1 MRSRRARHHDGFAD
15 VHVYKGA
22 PPGGIEAIVSLSL
35 SFLGGAGTVTGSK
48 YALEY
53 GNKEQR
59 NNEHG
64 SNKLLVD
71 CGLFQGFKALRLKNW
86 APFPIDPHSIK
97 AVILTHAHLDHSGY
111 LPLLVKLGFRGP
123 IHCSKGTADL
133 CGILWPDSG
142 YLQEKDAEF
151 ANRHGFSKH
160 KPALPLYD
168 EQDARKALEQLA
180 PMPFD
185 QDQRL
190 PDGAT
195 VRLRRTG
202 HILGAAS
209 VELRWSGVTVVF
221 SGDLGRYDDA
231 TMVDPV
237 SVDRADYLLVESTY
251 GDRRHDKRDPGE
263 ALAEI
268 VSDTI
273 GQGGTVVIPS
283 FAVGRAQSLM
293 FYLQQLK
300 GQGRLA
306 NVPIFL
312 DSPMAQDASD
322 LFCQDSHDHKLTAA
336 QCRRA
341 CAVAHYVRSVDES
354 KALTANPMP
363 KVIIS
368 ASGMATGGR
377 VVHHLKRYASDPR
390 NTILFAGFQA
400 GGTRGAAMMAGADS
414 IKIHGEYVPVRARV
428 SNLEMLSAHA
438 DVDEI
443 LRWLRGFKAAP
454 RMTFV
459 THGEPAAADA
469 LRHRIEE
476 ELGWPCTVPDHGQ
489 RCELT

>member
-1 MRSRRARHHDGFAD
+1 M
-15 VHVYKGA
+15 
-22 PPGGIEAIVSLSL
+22 PLSL
-35 SFLGGAGTVTGSK
+35 SFLGGTGTVTGSK
-48 YALEY
+48 YALQLSDEAH
-53 GNKEQR
+53 R
-59 NNEHG
+59 
-64 SNKLLVD
+64 SNARGDSCLLVD

-86 APFPIDPHSIK
+86 APFPLDVRSIQS
-97 AVILTHAHLDHSGY
+97 VILTHAHLDHSGY
-111 LPLLVKLGFRGP
+111 LPLLVKLGFKGP
-123 IHCSKGTADL
+123 IHCSQGTADL
-133 CGILWPDSG
+133 CRILWPDSG

-168 EQDARKALEQLA
+168 EEDARKALGQLA
-180 PMPFD
+180 PTRFD
-185 QDQRL
+185 QDLRL
-190 PDGAT
+190 PGGAV
-195 VRLRRTG
+195 VRLRRAG

-209 VELRWSGVTVVF
+209 VELSWSGVTVVF
-221 SGDLGRYDDA
+221 SGDLGRYVDP

-237 SVDRADYLLVESTY
+237 AIDRADYLLVELTY
-251 GDRRHDKRDPGE
+251 GDRRHDQRDPGE

-268 VSDTI
+268 IDDTI
-273 GQGGTVVIPS
+273 GHGGTVVIPS

-300 GQGRLA
+300 ARGRLA
-306 NVPIFL
+306 NVPVFL
-312 DSPMAQDASD
+312 DSPMAQDVSD
-322 LFCQDSHDHKLTAA
+322 LFCQDSRDHRLSAE

-341 CAVAHYVRSVDES
+341 CAVARYVRSVDEL

-363 KVIIS
+363 KVIIA

-377 VVHHLKRYASDPR
+377 VVHHLKRYAPDPR
-390 NTILFAGFQA
+390 STILFAGFQA

-414 IKIHGEYVPVRARV
+414 IKIYGEYVPVRARV
-428 SNLEMLSAHA
+428 HNLEMLSAHA

-443 LRWLRGFKAAP
+443 LRWLHGFKAPP

-476 ELGWPCTVPDHGQ
+476 ELGWPCTVPDLGQ
-489 RCELT
+489 RCELA

>member
-1 MRSRRARHHDGFAD
+1 MP
-15 VHVYKGA
+15 V
-22 PPGGIEAIVSLSL
+22 SL

-48 YALEY
+48 YAV
-53 GNKEQR
+53 
-59 NNEHG
+59 EHG
-64 SNKLLVD
+64 DNRLLVD
-71 CGLFQGFKALRLKNW
+71 CGLFQGFKTLRLKNW
-86 APFPIDPHSIK
+86 APFPIAPRSIET
-97 AVILTHAHLDHSGY
+97 VMLTHAHLDHSGY
-111 LPLLVKLGFRGP
+111 LPLLVKLGFSGP
-123 IHCSKGTADL
+123 IHCSKATADL
-133 CGILWPDSG
+133 CRILWPDSG

-185 QDQRL
+185 RDQRL
-190 PDGAT
+190 ADGAL
-195 VRLRRTG
+195 VRLRRAG

-209 VELRWSGVTVVF
+209 IELRWAGVTVVF
-221 SGDLGRYDDA
+221 SGDLGRYGDA

-237 SVDRADYLLVESTY
+237 AVDKADYLLVESTY

-268 VSDTI
+268 VGDTI
-273 GQGGTVVIPS
+273 GRGGTVVIPS

-293 FYLQQLK
+293 FYFQQLK
-300 GQGRLA
+300 AHGKLS

-312 DSPMAQDASD
+312 DSPMAEDVSEI
-322 LFCQDSHDHKLTAA
+322 FCRDGGDQKLGAA
-336 QCRRA
+336 ACRRA
-341 CAVAHYVRSVDES
+341 CAVARYIRSVEES
-354 KALTANPMP
+354 KALTDNPMP

-377 VVHHLKRYASDPR
+377 VVHHLKRYAPDPR

-414 IKIHGEYVPVRARV
+414 IKIHGQYVPVRAQVR
-428 SNLEMLSAHA
+428 NLEMLSAHA
-438 DVDEI
+438 DTDEI
-443 LRWLRGFKAAP
+443 LRWLHGFKAPP

-459 THGEPAAADA
+459 THGEPVAADA

-476 ELGWPCTVPDHGQ
+476 ELGWPCLVPDHGQ
-489 RCELT
+489 KCELT

>member
-1 MRSRRARHHDGFAD
+1 MSIG
-15 VHVYKGA
+15 
-22 PPGGIEAIVSLSL
+22 L

-48 YALEY
+48 YALEHR
-53 GNKEQR
+53 GNANHDSR
-59 NNEHG
+59 
-64 SNKLLVD
+64 LLVD

-86 APFPIDPHSIK
+86 APFPFAPRGIK
-97 AVILTHAHLDHSGY
+97 SVVLTHAHLDHSGY
-111 LPLLVKLGFRGP
+111 LPLLVKHGFAGP
-123 IHCSKGTADL
+123 IHCSEATAAL
-133 CGILWPDSG
+133 CGILWPDAG
-142 YLQEKDAEF
+142 HLQEKDAEF

-168 EQDARKALEQLA
+168 EEDARKALKQLA

-185 QDQRL
+185 QDERL
-190 PDGAT
+190 PDGAA
-195 VRLRRTG
+195 VRLRLAG
-202 HILGAAS
+202 HILGAS
-209 VELRWSGVTVVF
+209 TVELHWSGLTIVF
-221 SGDLGRYDDA
+221 SGDIGRYNDA

-237 SVDRADYLLVESTY
+237 SIDKADYLLVESTY

-268 VSDTI
+268 VGATI
-273 GQGGTVVIPS
+273 SHGGTVVIPS

-293 FYLQQLK
+293 FYFQQLK
-300 GQGRLA
+300 AHGRLS

-312 DSPMAQDASD
+312 DSPMAEDVSD
-322 LFCQDSHDHKLTAA
+322 IFCRDSKDQKLPAV
-336 QCRRA
+336 QCRLA
-341 CAVAHYVRSVDES
+341 CAVAHYVRSAEES

-377 VVHHLKRYASDPR
+377 VVHHLKEYAPDPK

-400 GGTRGAAMMAGADS
+400 GGTRGAAMVAGADS
-414 IKIHGEYVPVRARV
+414 IKIHGHYVPVRAAVR
-428 SNLEMLSAHA
+428 NLDMLSAHA

-443 LRWLRGFKAAP
+443 LRWLHGFKAPP
-454 RMTFV
+454 RMTFI

-489 RCELT
+489 KCELT